1 MVGSRAL
8 AARRKTELTFAG
20 RVASFHGLPGA
31 VRAAFWLSS
40 AGTLFLLM
48 MALSRLVTDELHVLL
63 VVFWR
68 AAFGLLAMAP
78 WLARRGVAAMATRKL
93 HFHVLRTALSYAGLL
108 CVFYAVT
115 LLPIADI
122 TAITFIRPVVA
133 TLLAIVILG
142 EKSRA
147 RRWIAIAVGIV
158 GATIIIRPGFT
169 ELNPGVFLALGVVLV
184 GATHAILARYIVR
197 YDSPDS
203 MAMYMVLF
211 LLLFSAGPAVAVWQ
225 WPSLDHLPYL
235 VAIGVFGTFSQRC
248 LARAFH
254 AADASVVVSFDYLR
268 LPIAALI
275 GFLFFAEI
283 PDVWVWAGA
292 GVICVSSILLA
303 RGESAAERR
312 RAGSSR

>member
-1 MVGSRAL
+1 MRN
-8 AARRKTELTFAG
+8 TELTLPRRAAL
-20 RVASFHGLPGA
+20 ASFHGLPGA
-31 VRAAFWLSS
+31 VRAVIWFVS

-68 AAFGLLAMAP
+68 AAFGIVAMAP
-78 WLARRGVAAMATRKL
+78 WLARRGRAALATRKL
-93 HFHVLRTALSYAGLL
+93 PYHALRTALSYVGLL

-133 TLLAIVILG
+133 TLLAIAILG
-142 EKSRA
+142 EKSHK
-147 RRWIAIAVGIV
+147 RRWIAIGVGIA
-158 GATIIIRPGFT
+158 GAAIIVRPGFQD
-169 ELNPGVFLALGVVLV
+169 LNPGVFLVFGLVLV

-197 YDSPDS
+197 YDSPDTV
-203 MAMYMVLF
+203 AMYMVLF
-211 LLLFSAGPAVAVWQ
+211 LLLFSAGPAIAVWQ
-225 WPSLDHLPYL
+225 WPSLDDFPYL
-235 VAIGVFGTFSQRC
+235 IAIGFFGTFSQRC

-283 PDVWVWAGA
+283 PDIWVWTGA
-292 GVICVSSILLA
+292 GVICASSILLA

-312 RAGSSR
+312 GAGTGA

>member
-1 MVGSRAL
+1 M
-8 AARRKTELTFAG
+8 TFAG
-20 RVASFHGLPGA
+20 GVAAFHGLPGA
-31 VRAAFWLSS
+31 VRAAFWFVA

-68 AAFGLLAMAP
+68 AAFGLVAMAP
-78 WLARRGVAAMATRKL
+78 WLAGRGLAAMATRKL
-93 HFHVLRTALSYAGLL
+93 GFHALRTALGYGGLL
-108 CVFYAVT
+108 CTFYAVT
-115 LLPIADI
+115 MMPIADI

-133 TLLAIVILG
+133 TLLAIAILG

-147 RRWIAIAVGIV
+147 RRWTAIAVGIL
-158 GATIIIRPGFT
+158 GAAIVIRPGFA
-169 ELNPGVFLALGVVLV
+169 EINPGVFLVFGVVLS

-197 YDSPDS
+197 TDSPDT

-211 LLLFSAGPAVAVWQ
+211 LLLFSAGPAAAVWQ
-225 WPSLDHLPYL
+225 WPTLDQLPYL

-268 LPIAALI
+268 LPIAAAI

-283 PDVWVWAGA
+283 PDIWVWAGA
-292 GVICVSSILLA
+292 GVICVSSVLLA
-303 RGESAAERR
+303 RGESAAER
-312 RAGSSR
+312 AGRGSAR

>member
-1 MVGSRAL
+1 MTPPAAL
-8 AARRKTELTFAG
+8 
-20 RVASFHGLPGA
+20 ASFHALPGA
-31 VRAAFWLSS
+31 VRAAFWFIC

-48 MALSRLVTDELHVLL
+48 MALSRLVTDELHVML

-68 AAFGLLAMAP
+68 AAFGLVAMAP
-78 WLARRGVAAMATRKL
+78 WLARRGFSALATRKL
-93 HFHVLRTALSYAGLL
+93 RYHVLRTALSYGGLL

-115 LLPIADI
+115 MLPIADI

-133 TLLAIVILG
+133 TLLAIMILR
-142 EKSRA
+142 ERSHA

-158 GATIIIRPGFT
+158 GATIIVRPGFQ
-169 ELNPGVFLALGVVLV
+169 ELNPGVFLVFGLVLV

-197 YDSPDS
+197 YDHPDTV
-203 MAMYMVLF
+203 AMYMVIF

-225 WPSLDHLPYL
+225 WPSLDQFPYL
-235 VAIGVFGTFSQRC
+235 AAIGFFGTFSQRC

-275 GFLFFAEI
+275 GFLFFAEV

-312 RAGSSR
+312 SGPPP

>member
-1 MVGSRAL
+1 MTFPGG
-8 AARRKTELTFAG
+8 AAA
-20 RVASFHGLPGA
+20 FHGLPGA
-31 VRAAFWLSS
+31 VRAAFWLIA

-68 AAFGLLAMAP
+68 AAFGLVAMAP
-78 WLARRGVAAMATRKL
+78 WLARRGRAALATRKL
-93 HFHVLRTALSYAGLL
+93 RYHALRTALSYAGLL
-108 CVFYAVT
+108 CTFYAVT
-115 LLPIADI
+115 MLPIADI

-133 TLLAIVILG
+133 TLLAIAILG
-142 EKSRA
+142 EKSRT

-158 GATIIIRPGFT
+158 GATIIIRPGFQ
-169 ELNPGVFLALGVVLV
+169 ELNPGVFLVFGLVLV

-197 YDSPDS
+197 YDSPDAV
-203 MAMYMVLF
+203 AMYMVLF
-211 LLLFSAGPAVAVWQ
+211 LLAFSAGPAVAVWQ
-225 WPSLDHLPYL
+225 WPNLDQLPYL
-235 VAIGVFGTFSQRC
+235 VAIGFFGTFSQRC

-268 LPIAALI
+268 LPIAAAI

-283 PDVWVWAGA
+283 PDIWVWAGG

-303 RGESAAERR
+303 RGESAAER
-312 RAGSSR
+312 AGGGSAR

>member
-1 MVGSRAL
+1 MTEPARAAL
-8 AARRKTELTFAG
+8 AF
-20 RVASFHGLPGA
+20 FDGLPGA
-31 VRAAFWLSS
+31 VRAACWFIC

-48 MALSRLVTDELHVLL
+48 MALSRLVTDELHVML

-68 AAFGLLAMAP
+68 AAFGLVAMAP
-78 WLARRGVAAMATRKL
+78 WLARRGFSALATRKL
-93 HFHVLRTALSYAGLL
+93 RYHVLRTALSYAGLL

-115 LLPIADI
+115 MLPIADI

-133 TLLAIVILG
+133 TLLAIAILR
-142 EKSRA
+142 ETSRA

-158 GATIIIRPGFT
+158 GATIIVRPGFQ
-169 ELNPGVFLALGVVLV
+169 ELNPGVFLVFGLVLV

-197 YDSPDS
+197 YDSPDTV
-203 MAMYMVLF
+203 AMYMVLF
-211 LLLFSAGPAVAVWQ
+211 LLVFSAGPAVAVWQ
-225 WPSLDHLPYL
+225 WPSLDQLPYL
-235 VAIGVFGTFSQRC
+235 VAIGFFGTFSQRC

-268 LPIAALI
+268 LPIAAAI

-312 RAGSSR
+312 AGSAP

>member
-1 MVGSRAL
+1 MVGFPATTRNAHLTNPGRA
-8 AARRKTELTFAG
+8 AF
-20 RVASFHGLPGA
+20 ASFHGLPSA
-31 VRAAFWLSS
+31 VRAACWFIC

-48 MALSRLVTDELHVLL
+48 MALSRLVTDELHVML

-78 WLARRGVAAMATRKL
+78 WFARRGLKALATRKL
-93 HFHVLRTALSYAGLL
+93 RFHVLRTALSYVGLL

-115 LLPIADI
+115 MLPIADI

-133 TLLAIVILG
+133 TLLAIMILG
-142 EKSRA
+142 EKSQA

-158 GATIIIRPGFT
+158 GATVIVRPGFQ
-169 ELNPGVFLALGVVLV
+169 ELNPGVFLVFGLVLV

-197 YDSPDS
+197 FDSPDTV
-203 MAMYMVLF
+203 AAYMVLF

-225 WPSLDHLPYL
+225 WPSLDHFPYL
-235 VAIGVFGTFSQRC
+235 IAIGFFGTFSQRC

-283 PDVWVWAGA
+283 PDIWVWAGA

-312 RAGSSR
+312 DGPTP

>member
-1 MVGSRAL
+1 MTSPAVL
-8 AARRKTELTFAG
+8 
-20 RVASFHGLPGA
+20 ASFHGHSGA
-31 VRAAFWLSS
+31 VRAAFWFVC

-48 MALSRLVTDELHVLL
+48 MALSRLVTDDFSVLL

-68 AAFGLLAMAP
+68 AVFGLAAMAP
-78 WLARRGVAAMATRKL
+78 WLARRGFKAMGTQKL
-93 HFHVLRTALSYAGLL
+93 PYHALRTALGYAGLL

-115 LLPIADI
+115 MMPIADI
-122 TAITFIRPVVA
+122 TAITFIRPVIA
-133 TLLAIVILG
+133 TLLAIAILR

-147 RRWIAIAVGIV
+147 RRWIAIAAGIV
-158 GATIIIRPGFT
+158 GATVIVRPGFQ
-169 ELNPGVFLALGVVLV
+169 EFNPGILLVLGVVVV

-197 YDSPDS
+197 FDSPDTV
-203 MAMYMVLF
+203 AMYMVLF

-225 WPSLDHLPYL
+225 WPTIEQLPYL

-268 LPIAALI
+268 LPIAALV

-283 PDVWVWAGA
+283 PDIWVWAGA
-292 GVICVSSILLA
+292 GVICASSIALA

-312 RAGSSR
+312 AGSPP